1 MSIDINPYMVVWLF
15 YAAAGGYYSSLGR
28 LLLYLDILF
37 VLRYNILVNKEI
49 AFLLLCVKREG
60 NSPPFLLQLRRSLVR
75 LPYRIDKT
83 LAPWYNKVSKEE
95 RRGKPYETIRD
106 AYN

>member
-1 MSIDINPYMVVWLF
+1 MTSILYGSLVVLC
-15 YAAAGGYYSSLGR
+15 GSSTLVRSLGR
-28 LLLYLDILF
+28 LYTYLDILPIIY
-37 VLRYNILVNKEI
+37 YNILVNKEI

-60 NSPPFLLQLRRSLVR
+60 NSPPFLLRLRRSLER
-75 LPYRIDKT
+75 LSYYIDKT